1 MTAEAGVDGRAR
13 IVVGVDGSP
22 CAGVALEF
30 ALAEAAR
37 RDAQVHVVSAV
48 PVREY
53 WPVSLGMASY
63 SAAMP
68 SLEEILREVEQ
79 ETEEF
84 VDAVMAEQGETAKGI
99 FVRVETLAGTPAGV
113 LVEQAQG
120 VDLLVVGHRGRGGFA
135 SALLGSVGMHCALYA
150 PCPVT
155 IVRPTPKP
163 ADE

>member
-37 RDAQVHVVSAV
+37 RGAQVDVVSVV
-48 PVREY
+48 PTREY
-53 WPVSLGMASY
+53 WPVGFGMASS
-63 SAAMP
+63 SAAVP
-68 SLEEILREVEQ
+68 SLDEIIREVDQ
-79 ETEEF
+79 ETEAF
-84 VDAVMAEQGETAKGI
+84 VDAVVAEQGETAKGI
-99 FVRVETLAGTPAGV
+99 TVRVQTLAGTPAGV

-120 VDLLVVGHRGRGGFA
+120 ADLLVVGHRGRGGFA

-155 IVRPTPKP
+155 IVRRAPDP
-163 ADE
+163 E